1 MSQEINNFIQ
11 TLNSEDGVHRNTI
24 NSYKYDINQF
34 NNFIKKKKK
43 SFKLIIRKDIL
54 DFLES
59 LKLKKLKNKTK
70 NRKIFALKRFYK
82 FLISERFIKK
92 NPMEKIDALKSE
104 YTLSKKLNTHQIEK
118 ILKYVSK
125 KNKNYFD
132 IRSNLIIELLCSTGI
147 RVSELISI
155 KANEVDLKNNSIL
168 IDPPELVGN
177 AIIGKKNRKSRF
189 VFFGESTKKVIE
201 HYLEYREIFLEQ
213 RKNDSPWLFP
223 SNKPEVCLTR
233 RRILQIMQDLADKI
247 KIDKSLMHP
256 HSFRLSFGNY
266 LLDNGAD
273 IKIVQKLL
281 GHSSILTTQTYTND
295 RDKTFEI
302 IEKHHPLSKNDR
314 ELIEK
319 LHPLNKKPF
328 KNKNNENIV

>member
-1 MSQEINNFIQ
+1 MSQELNNFIQ
-11 TLNSEDGVHRNTI
+11 TLNSEDGVHKNTI

-43 SFKLIIRKDIL
+43 SFKLIKKKDIL
-54 DFLES
+54 DFLQS

-82 FLISERFIKK
+82 FLVSERFIKK
-92 NPMEKIDALKSE
+92 NPVDKVDALKSE
-104 YTLSKKLNTHQIEK
+104 YTLSITLTSDQIQK

-155 KANEVDLKNNSIL
+155 KTNEIDLRNKTIRIN
-168 IDPPELVGN
+168 PPEQIGN
-177 AIIGKKNRKSRF
+177 AILGKKSGKERI

-201 HYLEYREIFLEQ
+201 NYLEIREIFLKQ

-233 RRILQIMQDLADKI
+233 RRVLQITHNLADKI
-247 KIDKSLMHP
+247 KIDKNLMHP
-256 HSFRLSFGNY
+256 HSFRHAFANH
-266 LLDNGAD
+266 LLNAGAN
-273 IKIVQKLL
+273 IKVVQKLL
-281 GHSSILTTQTYTND
+281 GHESIITTQKYTEH
-295 RDKTFEI
+295 RDKIFEI
-302 IEKHHPLSKNDR
+302 IEKHHPL
-314 ELIEK
+314 
-319 LHPLNKKPF
+319 
-328 KNKNNENIV
+328 NKNNENIV

>member
-1 MSQEINNFIQ
+1 MSQEINNFVQ

-43 SFKLIIRKDIL
+43 SFKVVKKEDIL

-82 FLISERFIKK
+82 FLVSERFIKK
-92 NPMEKIDALKSE
+92 NPVDKVDALKSE
-104 YTLSKKLNTHQIEK
+104 YTLSITLTSDQIQK

-125 KNKNYFD
+125 KNKNYRD

-155 KANEVDLKNNSIL
+155 KTNEIDLRNKTIRIN
-168 IDPPELVGN
+168 PPEQIGN
-177 AIIGKKNRKSRF
+177 AILGKKSGKERI

-201 HYLEYREIFLEQ
+201 NYLEIREIFLKQ

-233 RRILQIMQDLADKI
+233 RRILQIMHDLADKI
-247 KIDKSLMHP
+247 KIDKTLMHP
-256 HSFRLSFGNY
+256 HSFRQSFGNY

-281 GHSSILTTQTYTND
+281 GHSSILTTQNYTKD
-295 RDKTFEI
+295 RDKIFEI
-302 IEKHHPLSKNDR
+302 IEKHHPL
-314 ELIEK
+314 
-319 LHPLNKKPF
+319 
-328 KNKNNENIV
+328 NKNNENIV

>member
-1 MSQEINNFIQ
+1 MSQEINNFVQ

-43 SFKLIIRKDIL
+43 YFKVVKKKDIL
-54 DFLES
+54 NFLQS

-82 FLISERFIKK
+82 FLVSERFIKK
-92 NPMEKIDALKSE
+92 NPVDKVDALKSE
-104 YTLSKKLNTHQIEK
+104 YTLSITLTSDQIQK

-155 KANEVDLKNNSIL
+155 KTNEIDLRNKTIRIN
-168 IDPPELVGN
+168 PPEQIGN
-177 AIIGKKNRKSRF
+177 AILGKKSGKERI

-201 HYLEYREIFLEQ
+201 NYLEIREIFLKQ

-233 RRILQIMQDLADKI
+233 RRVLQITHNLADKI
-247 KIDKSLMHP
+247 KIDKNLMHP
-256 HSFRLSFGNY
+256 HSFRHAFGNH
-266 LLDNGAD
+266 LLNSGAD
-273 IKIVQKLL
+273 IRVVQKLL
-281 GHSSILTTQTYTND
+281 GHESIITTQKYTEH
-295 RDKTFEI
+295 RDKIFEI
-302 IEKHHPLSKNDR
+302 IEKHHPL
-314 ELIEK
+314 
-319 LHPLNKKPF
+319 
-328 KNKNNENIV
+328 NKNNENIV

>member
-1 MSQEINNFIQ
+1 MSQEINNFVQ

-43 SFKLIIRKDIL
+43 SFKVVKKKDIL
-54 DFLES
+54 NFLQS

-82 FLISERFIKK
+82 FLVSERFIKQ
-92 NPMEKIDALKSE
+92 NPVDKVDALKSE
-104 YTLSKKLNTHQIEK
+104 YTLSITLTSDQIQK

-155 KANEVDLKNNSIL
+155 KTNEIDLRNKTIRIN
-168 IDPPELVGN
+168 PPEQIGN
-177 AIIGKKNRKSRF
+177 AILGKKSGKERI

-201 HYLEYREIFLEQ
+201 NYLEIREIFLKQ

-233 RRILQIMQDLADKI
+233 RRVLQITHNLADKI
-247 KIDKSLMHP
+247 KIDKNLMHP
-256 HSFRLSFGNY
+256 HSFRHAFANH
-266 LLDNGAD
+266 LLNAGAN
-273 IKIVQKLL
+273 IKVVQKLL
-281 GHSSILTTQTYTND
+281 GHESIITTQKYTEH
-295 RDKTFEI
+295 RDKIFEI
-302 IEKHHPLSKNDR
+302 IEKHHPL
-314 ELIEK
+314 
-319 LHPLNKKPF
+319 
-328 KNKNNENIV
+328 NKNNENIV